1 MKFALLGHS
10 GHLDYYERMLQD
22 LPDVSVVAVALAM
35 PGETLDAFA
44 SAPGVTSAT
53 KRYAEY
59 EEMLDKESPDLVQ
72 ICVPPPQVPGLTE
85 ICLKRGIAVMT
96 EKPLAM
102 DLAALSHLYAA
113 AREANTP
120 LAALHGYRRMKWFE
134 AVRDAV
140 RAGLIGEPL
149 GSFSQISYRW
159 GARRPDHFRSRE
171 TFPGI
176 VPFVGVHVIDW
187 LVWALG
193 DVFTEVTGWETTAA
207 HPDYPGCA
215 SQAAILLR
223 MRNGGVATVM
233 LDFLRPA
240 AAPSHGDERIMI
252 SGTAGVVESI
262 ANEETAKL
270 ISEQAGVCNLEI
282 PDTPNWYTAFVRSV
296 QDGSFAGVEELFRMT
311 EIAIKA
317 QQAIDEGRR
326 VSLLQSPYEAKK

>member
-10 GHLDYYERMLQD
+10 GHLDYYEQMLQD
-22 LPDVSVVAVALAM
+22 LPDVAVVAVALAM
-35 PGETLDAFA
+35 PGESLDSFA
-44 SAPGVTSAT
+44 SAPGVTSGT
-53 KRYAEY
+53 NRYTEY

-72 ICVPPPQVPGLTE
+72 ICVPPQQVPEFAE

-102 DLAALSHLYAA
+102 DLATLSHLYAVA
-113 AREANTP
+113 SEAKVP

-140 RAGLIGEPL
+140 HAGLIGEPL

-159 GARRPDHFRSRE
+159 GARRADHFRLRE

-187 LVWALG
+187 LVWSLG
-193 DVFTEVTGWETTAA
+193 DVFTEVTGWETSAA

-215 SQAAILLR
+215 SQAGLLLR
-223 MRNGGVATVM
+223 MRHGGVSTVV
-233 LDFLRPA
+233 LDFLRPSN
-240 AAPSHGDERIMI
+240 APSHGDERMMI

-262 ANEETAKL
+262 ATEETAKL

-296 QDGSFAGVEELFRMT
+296 QDGSFAGVEEVFRMT

-317 QQAIDEGRR
+317 QQAIDEDRR
-326 VSLLQSPYEAKK
+326 ISLLQSPYEAKK

>member
-10 GHLDYYERMLQD
+10 GHLDYYEQMLQD
-22 LPDVSVVAVALAM
+22 LPAVAVVAVALAM
-35 PGETLDAFA
+35 PGESLDSFTN
-44 SAPGVTSAT
+44 APGVTSET
-53 KRYAEY
+53 NRYTEY

-72 ICVPPPQVPGLTE
+72 ICVPPQQVPKFTE

-102 DLAALSHLYAA
+102 DLATLSHLYAV
-113 AREANTP
+113 AREAKVP

-140 RAGLIGEPL
+140 HAGLIGEPL

-159 GARRPDHFRSRE
+159 GARRADHFRQRE

-187 LVWALG
+187 LVWSLG
-193 DVFTEVTGWETTAA
+193 DVFTEVTGWETAAA

-215 SQAAILLR
+215 SQAGLLLR
-223 MRNGGVATVM
+223 MRNGGVSTVV
-233 LDFLRPA
+233 LDFLRPSN
-240 AAPSHGDERIMI
+240 APSHGDERMMI

-270 ISEQAGVCNLEI
+270 ISEQAGVRNLDI
-282 PDTPNWYTAFVRSV
+282 PDTPNWYTAFVQSV
-296 QDGSFAGVEELFRMT
+296 RDGSFAGVEEVFRMT

-317 QQAIDEGRR
+317 QQAIDEDRR
-326 VSLLQSPYEAKK
+326 ISLLQSPYEAKK

>member
-10 GHLDYYERMLQD
+10 GHLDYYEQMLQD
-22 LPDVSVVAVALAM
+22 LPDVAVVAVALAL
-35 PGETLDAFA
+35 PGESLDSFA
-44 SAPGVTSAT
+44 SAPGVTAST

-72 ICVPPPQVPGLTE
+72 ICVPPQQVPGFAE

-102 DLAALSHLYAA
+102 DLATLSHLYGV
-113 AREANTP
+113 AREAGVP

-140 RAGLIGEPL
+140 HAGLIGEPL

-159 GARRPDHFRSRE
+159 GARRADHFRQRK

-187 LVWALG
+187 LVWSLG

-215 SQAAILLR
+215 SQAGLLLR
-223 MRNGGVATVM
+223 MRNGGVSTVV
-233 LDFLRPA
+233 LDFLRPSN
-240 AAPSHGDERIMI
+240 APSHGDERMMI

-262 ANEETAKL
+262 ATEETAKL

-282 PDTPNWYTAFVRSV
+282 PDTPNWYTAYVQSVR
-296 QDGSFAGVEELFRMT
+296 DGSFAGVEEVFRMT

-317 QQAIDEGRR
+317 QQAIDEDRR
-326 VSLLQSPYEAKK
+326 ISLLQSPYEAKK

>member
-22 LPDVSVVAVALAM
+22 LPDVAVVAVALAM

-44 SAPGVTSAT
+44 SAPGVTSET

-215 SQAAILLR
+215 A
-223 MRNGGVATVM
+223 
-233 LDFLRPA
+233 RP
-240 AAPSHGDERIMI
+240 PFCCGCV
-252 SGTAGVVESI
+252 TAGSR
-262 ANEETAKL
+262 L
-270 ISEQAGVCNLEI
+270 
-282 PDTPNWYTAFVRSV
+282 
-296 QDGSFAGVEELFRMT
+296 
-311 EIAIKA
+311 
-317 QQAIDEGRR
+317 
-326 VSLLQSPYEAKK
+326 